1 MKVIFLKDVQGTGRK
16 GDMKEV
22 SDGHARNFLIPR
34 GYAVLATADRIKQFE
49 TAKRKAEGEEKGATE
64 RIESV
69 IRMLKERSIEFAV
82 KTDDAG
88 SVYGSITNEMIQKA
102 IREHGFVTK
111 DRVDA
116 VLEHPI
122 KEIGEHLVPLRFS
135 KGAAGT
141 VKVIVRKQQ

>member
-1 MKVIFLKDVQGTGRK
+1 
-16 GDMKEV
+16 
-22 SDGHARNFLIPR
+22 
-34 GYAVLATADRIKQFE
+34 
-49 TAKRKAEGEEKGATE
+49 
-64 RIESV
+64 
-69 IRMLKERSIEFAV
+69 MLKERSIEFAV